1 MSASRTRK
9 RREPGWVEAAAKVIE
24 GLATANGNNLAIS
37 QALEIDIADL
47 LKLIQSA
54 KLKTIKGSIDERDA
68 LRRSLE
74 QAQDQFYSENDK
86 FGLLKFRPK
95 VETKSKAGTK
105 RKVQTVS
112 GKTSSYEASH
122 RGRPKRKKDNFSETR
137 QRKIS
142 TEDLVAPETPLAGV
156 NLRELINEEAFHGL
170 GQHQKWELLK
180 LLPSCDV
187 EIDDNGMPST
197 SRDAFT
203 NEFFSRSVQLFPE
216 RIADGEFTSAMK
228 ARLSIESGR
237 RRIDPWKEKF
247 FEEKWGDLMK
257 KEDPRKDAQAEK
269 LRLVENAIAKLST
282 RCSPK
287 KYTSDRVETLSPKPE
302 PKQEPKPF
310 HLPLQPF
317 SPVSPTEKNV
327 IKSWEAIQ
335 AVKTL
340 SSPEHKKPENC
351 ARRIVKNTT
360 TPCNDSKSVTF
371 NVIRSTLSSS
381 AQVNHKSELKGLQK
395 MVIVSRPIIVK
406 TAVGQSMQ
414 PAQNHCSSVNV
425 SPATSSQVSS
435 NSPASRGPSCS
446 PSTNLLGSDN
456 PVLAIPFACVK
467 SPYTNRITS
476 PERVPILQ
484 SPKNSAK
491 TSPSVK
497 PLTMNLPPIPQ
508 LIPAPH
514 HGVSQKHKKG
524 RTLAEM
530 RANIQERRQSV
541 IRYCPPGSAIP
552 TRVIK
557 SLQQAVPSDRVLIL
571 SPVSRKAG
579 SNFSRPQFRLDSGPS
594 TSSKA
599 EQTYRSPT
607 KLQRAPLTTSVIQT
621 LQIAPSR
628 SPKKT
633 FVIKVNPTV
642 TPYQSP
648 RSSSQQKSLPPLH
661 HHLVAA
667 RSHNCKSTGA
677 YAQCEGCENLFN
689 MPESRIRQKFLC
701 SNCSK

>member
-1 MSASRTRK
+1 
-9 RREPGWVEAAAKVIE
+9 
-24 GLATANGNNLAIS
+24 
-37 QALEIDIADL
+37 
-47 LKLIQSA
+47 
-54 KLKTIKGSIDERDA
+54 
-68 LRRSLE
+68 
-74 QAQDQFYSENDK
+74 
-86 FGLLKFRPK
+86 
-95 VETKSKAGTK
+95 
-105 RKVQTVS
+105 
-112 GKTSSYEASH
+112 
-122 RGRPKRKKDNFSETR
+122 
-137 QRKIS
+137 
-142 TEDLVAPETPLAGV
+142 
-156 NLRELINEEAFHGL
+156 
-170 GQHQKWELLK
+170 
-180 LLPSCDV
+180 
-187 EIDDNGMPST
+187 
-197 SRDAFT
+197 
-203 NEFFSRSVQLFPE
+203 
-216 RIADGEFTSAMK
+216 
-228 ARLSIESGR
+228 
-237 RRIDPWKEKF
+237 
-247 FEEKWGDLMK
+247 
-257 KEDPRKDAQAEK
+257 
-269 LRLVENAIAKLST
+269 
-282 RCSPK
+282 
-287 KYTSDRVETLSPKPE
+287 
-302 PKQEPKPF
+302 
-310 HLPLQPF
+310 
-317 SPVSPTEKNV
+317 
-327 IKSWEAIQ
+327 
-335 AVKTL
+335 
-340 SSPEHKKPENC
+340 
-351 ARRIVKNTT
+351 
-360 TPCNDSKSVTF
+360 
-371 NVIRSTLSSS
+371 
-381 AQVNHKSELKGLQK
+381 
-395 MVIVSRPIIVK
+395 
-406 TAVGQSMQ
+406 MQ

-435 NSPASRGPSCS
+435 SSPASRGPSCS